1 MGGRKGQLLIGLV
14 LFSLALSIFPN
25 LGFAAKPVPAERLER
40 VEDAPMFIFRNET
53 SDAMVSQHGA
63 FTSYQVNVDG
73 NGNNITLDAAN
84 EPSIAVDPNDRNRM
98 VIGWRQFDNVGS
110 NFRQAGWG
118 YTTNGG
124 TSWTFPAVLESGV
137 FRSDPVLG
145 AETSGRFL
153 YLSLLQTLFDD
164 MWGSS
169 NGGASWTK
177 LGFAT
182 GGDKQWFTVD
192 NTNSSGHGFQYQCW
206 STAENNYPGRQFS
219 RSTNGG
225 VTWMN
230 PIAIPNSL
238 VWGTLDVDSNGTLFV
253 GGLDPVG
260 NIWCARSSNARN
272 AAVTPTF
279 DLSTPVDLGGDI
291 IAGAPINPE
300 GILGQ
305 LFLATDRSGTST
317 NNNVYMLGSVQPP
330 NFSVGSH
337 VMFARST
344 DGGQTFSS
352 PRRVNDDAFT
362 QRWHWFG
369 TFSVAPNGRI
379 DAVWLDTRNSTNNV
393 NSQLFYSYSKDAG
406 DTWSTN
412 VAVSEPFNP
421 TIGYPNQHKIG
432 DYITMVSDN
441 GGGNVAYTAT
451 FNGEQDVYYVR
462 VAPPSLRQ
470 LNISTRA
477 RVLTGEHV
485 LIAGFIISGMEPK
498 KVIIRGIGPSL
509 GGVAGAMA
517 DPTLELHQ
525 GNTTLAT
532 NDDWKTASN
541 GSSQQAEVEATTI
554 PPTNDAES
562 AIVATLNPG
571 SYTAILSGKNGGAGI
586 GVVEV
591 YDLNSAGNSQ
601 LANISTRGFVD
612 TNDNVLIGGFIV
624 GAGAAE
630 GNARVLVRSLGPSL
644 TGFGVQD
651 PLADPMLELHD
662 ANGATTATNDNW
674 QTNAQTQQS
683 QQAELQATGLA
694 PSNPAE
700 AALVTVLPAGQWTA
714 IVRGKNNGTG
724 VGTVE
729 IYNLP

>member
-1 MGGRKGQLLIGLV
+1 
-14 LFSLALSIFPN
+14 
-25 LGFAAKPVPAERLER
+25 
-40 VEDAPMFIFRNET
+40 MFIFRNEA
-53 SDAMVSQHGA
+53 SAAMVSPHGA
-63 FTSYQVNVDG
+63 FTSHQVNVDG

-84 EPSIAVDPNDRNRM
+84 EPSIALDPNDRNRM
-98 VIGWRQFDNVGS
+98 VIGWRQFDNVAS

-124 TSWTFPAVLESGV
+124 TTWTFPGVLESGV

-164 MWGSS
+164 MFGSL

-177 LGFAT
+177 VGFAT

-225 VTWMN
+225 ATWMN
-230 PIAIPNSL
+230 PVAIPNSL
-238 VWGTLDVDSNGTLFV
+238 VWGTLDVDSNGTLYI
-253 GGLDPVG
+253 GGLDPNG
-260 NIWCARSSNARN
+260 GIWCTRSTNARN
-272 AAVTPTF
+272 AAVTPAF

-291 IAGAPINPE
+291 IAGATINPE

-305 LFLATDRSGTST
+305 LFLATDRSGTSS
-317 NNNVYMLGSVQPP
+317 NNNVYMLASVQPP
-330 NFSVGSH
+330 NFTVGSH

-344 DGGQTFSS
+344 DGGQTFSA

-379 DAVWLDTRNSTNNV
+379 DAVWLDTRNSTNNL
-393 NSQLFYSYSKDAG
+393 NSQLFYSYSRDAG
-406 DTWSTN
+406 DTWSPN

-421 TIGYPNQHKIG
+421 KIGYPNQSKIG
-432 DYITMVSDN
+432 DYITIVSDN

-451 FNGEQDVYYVR
+451 FNGEQDVYYLR
-462 VAPPSLRQ
+462 VAPPSLRL

-485 LIAGFIISGMEPK
+485 LIAGFIINGTEPK

-509 GGVAGAMA
+509 GGVGSTLT

-532 NDDWKTASN
+532 NDDWKVASN
-541 GSSQQAEVEATTI
+541 GSSQQAEVEATTV

-571 SYTAILSGKNGGAGI
+571 NYTAILSGKSGGTGV

-591 YDLNSAGNSQ
+591 YDLNPAASSQ

-624 GAGAAE
+624 GAGSAD

-644 TGFGVQD
+644 SGFGVQD
-651 PLADPMLELHD
+651 PLADPILELHD
-662 ANGATTATNDNW
+662 ANGTTAATNDNW
-674 QTNAQTQQS
+674 QTNGQQS
-683 QQAELQATGLA
+683 QQAEVQATGLA

-700 AALVTVLPAGQWTA
+700 AALVAVLPAGPWTA